1 MTNIK
6 EFMMKIAIAP
16 LIGLALLLTGCKST
30 PNYDYDN
37 SVNFS
42 QLSTYAWVVE
52 SKPTGSDK
60 EYFNSD
66 INNKR
71 IVNAIEARL
80 AAKGLRKV
88 APSEAAVLVN
98 FHTTIS
104 KKRERDVANT
114 HPFYWSFGRGYYG
127 SHSSLHMNLNSL
139 QREYKEGALVI
150 DFITPNKELIWRGSF
165 DTRLSQKSNPE
176 KRAEKV
182 NIAVNEILANFP
194 PQ

>member
-1 MTNIK
+1 
-6 EFMMKIAIAP
+6 MKIAIAP

-80 AAKGLRKV
+80 ADKGLRKV
-88 APSEAAVLVN
+88 SPSEASVLVN
-98 FHTTIS
+98 YHTTIS
-104 KKRERDVANT
+104 KKA
-114 HPFYWSFGRGYYG
+114 
-127 SHSSLHMNLNSL
+127 
-139 QREYKEGALVI
+139 
-150 DFITPNKELIWRGSF
+150 
-165 DTRLSQKSNPE
+165 
-176 KRAEKV
+176 
-182 NIAVNEILANFP
+182 
-194 PQ
+194 

>member
-1 MTNIK
+1 MNIK

-16 LIGLALLLTGCKST
+16 LIGLALLLTGCEST
-30 PNYDYDN
+30 PNYDYDDT
-37 SVNFS
+37 VNFS

-52 SKPTGSDK
+52 SKPVGSDK

-71 IVNAIEARL
+71 IVNAIEAKL
-80 AAKGLRKV
+80 ADKGLRKV
-88 APSEAAVLVN
+88 SPSEASVLVN
-98 FHTTIS
+98 YHTTIS

-114 HPFYWSFGRGYYG
+114 HPFYWSFGHGYYG
-127 SHSSLHMNLNSL
+127 SRWGVHMNLNSL
-139 QREYKEGALVI
+139 QREYKEGALVV
-150 DFITPNKELIWRGSF
+150 DFIAPNKALIWRGSY
-165 DTRLSQKSNPE
+165 DTRLSQKSTPE

-182 NIAVNEILANFP
+182 NTAVNEILANFP